1 MEDHLL
7 CPHGQKGL
15 GLYFSERWTAGQFSS
30 ISRSKWINES
40 PLLKPCRVL
49 ERTARRAPSL
59 TPPLSPLPP
68 PRGVSSLGKEVENM
82 QLQWK

>member
-30 ISRSKWINES
+30 MSRSKWINES

-49 ERTARRAPSL
+49 ERTARRAPSRTL
-59 TPPLSPLPP
+59 ELSPA
-68 PRGVSSLGKEVENM
+68 VSLSHIRYSSEIPDGHV
-82 QLQWK
+82 